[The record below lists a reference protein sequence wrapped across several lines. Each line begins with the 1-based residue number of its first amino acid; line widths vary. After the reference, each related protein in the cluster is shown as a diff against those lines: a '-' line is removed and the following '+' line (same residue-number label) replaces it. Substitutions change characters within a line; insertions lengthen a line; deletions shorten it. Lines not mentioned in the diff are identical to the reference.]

1 MTPPRDEGLRLATAR
16 AVAAA
21 TSASIFV
28 LLLEYMKLLAAEHN
42 EDAKLA
48 REATVLALAAKAA
61 QLDQENAAIDQA
73 MKEAGERA
81 DIAIGEAKFEM
92 VIGIVSALAAGDT
105 KEQINKLT
113 HDLEALK
120 DEVHRL
126 RQKLKDDDD
135 DD

>member
-1 MTPPRDEGLRLATAR
+1 MTPSPDEGLRLATAR

-28 LLLEYMKLLAAEHN
+28 LLLEYMKLVAA
-42 EDAKLA
+42 DQRDDVKLA
-48 REATVLALAAKAA
+48 RAATVLALAAKAA
-61 QLDQENAAIDQA
+61 QLDKENAAIDQG

-81 DIAIGEAKFEM
+81 DIAMGEATVEM
-92 VIGIVSALAAGDT
+92 LIGMAGALVTGDT
-105 KEQINKLT
+105 KEQIDKLA

-126 RQKLKDDDD
+126 RTKLKDEDDD
-135 DD
+135 